1 VTIPRIDPELRS
13 RLDVV
18 VADAL
23 GLEQHEPAAPAR
35 TGDRKLVVF
44 VPEEA
49 LDVVREAAFG
59 AGAGR
64 IGHYECCSAYGEV
77 TGTFFGGAGASPAV
91 GERGREERVRELRL
105 EMIYP
110 LERERDVVQA
120 VVSSHPYEEPAI
132 DLYPLA
138 NVRLERLEGRVGRF
152 AGNAAAALAA
162 LGVEPVLIRRRH
174 SGARV
179 AVFTT
184 LPGPCNADVVIAP
197 AGDPHVLAPTI
208 EAWALGRLER

>member
-13 RLDVV
+13 RLDVF

-23 GLEQHEPAAPAR
+23 GLEEHEPAAPAR
-35 TGDRKLVVF
+35 TRERKLVVF

-49 LDVVREAAFG
+49 LDAVREAAFA

-64 IGHYECCSAYGEV
+64 IGHYERCSAYWAV
-77 TGTFFGGAGASPAV
+77 TGTFFGGAEASPAV

-105 EMIYP
+105 ETIYP
-110 LERERDVVQA
+110 LERERAVLEA

-138 NVRLERLEGRVGRF
+138 NLRLDRLEGRVGRLP
-152 AGNAAAALAA
+152 GDPAAALAA
-162 LGVEPVLIRRRH
+162 VEIDPVFVRT
-174 SGARV
+174 SYGGARV
-179 AVFTT
+179 AVFTA
-184 LPGPCNADVVIAP
+184 LPGPCDADVVIAP
-197 AGDPHVLAPTI
+197 AGDPDVLAPTI
-208 EAWALGRLER
+208 EAWALARLKR